1 MKKAIFEIILII
13 IFSISI
19 LVFAHFVT
27 RSFDKKDNNT
37 KVEVNYYI
45 SYCYGSHYENSGKVY
60 NELLDENVE
69 IWRTKDEVIT
79 NAKYAVIFCD
89 MGTSS
94 ILDDEIIEFRQIPED
109 F

>member
-1 MKKAIFEIILII
+1 MKKAIFKTIFIIIL
-13 IFSISI
+13 SIS
-19 LVFAHFVT
+19 LFVSAYFAT
-27 RSFDKKDNNT
+27 RTFDEEGNNI

-45 SYCYGSHYENSGKVY
+45 SYCYGSHYENSGKIY

-94 ILDDEIIEFRQIPED
+94 ILDDKIIEFRQIPED